1 MCSMSV
7 MSFHS
12 YKKPPKVGVI
22 VSPPDI
28 QETEARVI
36 GTVVALES
44 RHRWPY
50 CWGPTTRQR
59 ATPEAKGH
67 TQAVLQCVLFSWHQ
81 ALTTLHFQFH

>member
-12 YKKPPKVGVI
+12 YRKPPKVGVI

-28 QETEARVI
+28 QETEPRVI
-36 GTVVALES
+36 GRVVALES
-44 RHRWPY
+44 RHRRPD

-59 ATPEAKGH
+59 ATPEAKGR
-67 TQAVLQCVLFSWHQ
+67 TQAVLQSVLFIWHQ
-81 ALTTLHFQFH
+81 ALTALHFQFH